1 MRGINRST
9 NPYKVGFERCLSD
22 SGIYVRDHKSTI
34 TAVIVYV
41 DDVLFMGSHDDIIA
55 EVKKQFMKVWECRD
69 LGKVKEY
76 LGMTINYNR
85 PLGTLVINQ
94 SAYAR
99 KVVQCFGLE
108 NCKPTCTPLPTGYSH
123 LPNTGQATSEE

>member
-1 MRGINRST
+1 MKDVYPTLAFTSEIINQ
-9 NPYKVGFERCLSD
+9 
-22 SGIYVRDHKSTI
+22 TI
-34 TAVIVYV
+34 TVVIVYV

-55 EVKKQFMKVWECRD
+55 EIKKQFMKVWECRD

-94 SAYAR
+94 SAYTR
-99 KVVQCFGLE
+99 KVVQ
-108 NCKPTCTPLPTGYSH
+108 
-123 LPNTGQATSEE
+123 